1 MNATPP
7 IFVISLVRE
16 AGRRAEMIRRLDAD
30 NLRYEIVDGVD
41 GAVLN
46 REEYAGRLGQYH
58 RREGSCFRL
67 NHSKR
72 RFAGRLSPGEI
83 GCYLSHYNLWRRI
96 ADEKIPAAVIL
107 EDDAAPEA
115 DFAAVVREIAAS
127 GWRWDLIYLHRD
139 HSDKIYR
146 VLQTVG
152 GGRRLA
158 QLKITP
164 NAAGAYM
171 ISAAG
176 AEKLLRHCW
185 FMHHG
190 LDVVWKD
197 FWNWDGRV
205 YAVCPNPVRQLTP
218 PSAINHVNEIL
229 AETPHL
235 AAQTSPSV
243 LVRRVLRKWKIS
255 AIKRWHYWRFRPER
269 ESGGIGE

>member
-1 MNATPP
+1 MADSPP
-7 IFVISLVRE
+7 IFVISLARE
-16 AGRRAEMIRRLDAD
+16 EGRRADMIRRLDAAD
-30 NLRYEIVDGVD
+30 VAYEIVDGVD
-41 GAVLN
+41 GAALN
-46 REEYAGRLGQYH
+46 RAEYAGRLEQYH

-72 RFAGRLSPGEI
+72 RFAGRLSPGEV

-107 EDDAAPEA
+107 EDDAEPAA
-115 DFAAVVREIAAS
+115 DFGAVVREVAES
-127 GWRWDLIYLHRD
+127 GWKWDLIYLHRD
-139 HSDKIYR
+139 HSEKIYR
-146 VLQTVG
+146 VLQNVG
-152 GGRRLA
+152 GDRRLV

-171 ISAAG
+171 ISASG
-176 AEKLLRHCW
+176 AAKLLRHCW

-205 YAVCPNPVRQLTP
+205 YAVCPNPVRQLCP
-218 PSAINHVNEIL
+218 PSAIGNVDAIS
-229 AETPHL
+229 AEKPRYADKPP
-235 AAQTSPSV
+235 AAI

-255 AIKRWHYWRFRPER
+255 AVKRWHYRRFRPER
-269 ESGGIGE
+269 ESGARDV